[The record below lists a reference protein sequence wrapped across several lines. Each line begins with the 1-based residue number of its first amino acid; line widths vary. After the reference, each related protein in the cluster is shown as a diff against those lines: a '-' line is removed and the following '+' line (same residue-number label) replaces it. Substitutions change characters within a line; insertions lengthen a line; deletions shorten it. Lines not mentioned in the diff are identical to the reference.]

1 MTMCEGIYI
10 TDALTYAATRLS
22 EHGHDELDGINVA
35 QLMRDAAARIDLLH
49 EMLGKAQAEA
59 EHKIAVLEGEL
70 RARTPAPSKPVVTIE
85 HVQVGDLK
93 AGDVI
98 KSGSERWKLRETPRR
113 VGNGRVALQVDM
125 NRQRPS
131 LRATRKLFRQETV
144 FLVERIQ
151 HT

>member
-1 MTMCEGIYI
+1 MCEGIHI
-10 TDALTYAATRLS
+10 TDALTYAADRLVA
-22 EHGHDELDGINVA
+22 HGHGELDNINVA
-35 QLMRDAAARIDLLH
+35 QLMRDAAARIDLLC

-70 RARTPAPSKPVVTIE
+70 RARPLAPTKPVVIVE
-85 HVQVGDLK
+85 HVRVGDLR

-98 KSGSERWKLRETPRR
+98 KSGSERWRLRETPRL
-113 VGNGRVALQVDM
+113 VGNGRVALEVDM

-131 LRATRKLFRQETV
+131 LRATRKSFRQETV

-151 HT
+151 NT

>member
-1 MTMCEGIYI
+1 
-10 TDALTYAATRLS
+10 
-22 EHGHDELDGINVA
+22 
-35 QLMRDAAARIDLLH
+35 
-49 EMLGKAQAEA
+49 
-59 EHKIAVLEGEL
+59 
-70 RARTPAPSKPVVTIE
+70 VVIVE

-98 KSGSERWKLRETPRR
+98 KSGSERWRLRETPRR
-113 VGNGRVALQVDM
+113 VGNGRVALEVDM

-131 LRATRKLFRQETV
+131 ARASRKSFRSETV

>member
-1 MTMCEGIYI
+1 MCDGIHI
-10 TDALTYAATRLS
+10 TDALTYAATRLT
-22 EHGHDELDGINVA
+22 EHGHGEVDNINVA

-49 EMLGKAQAEA
+49 EMLGKARAEA

-70 RARTPAPSKPVVTIE
+70 RSRPLAQPKPVVIVE

-93 AGDVI
+93 VGDVI
-98 KSGSERWKLRETPRR
+98 KSGSERWRLRETPRR
-113 VGNGRVALQVDM
+113 VGNGRVALEVDM

-131 LRATRKLFRQETV
+131 LRASRKSFRQETV

>member
-1 MTMCEGIYI
+1 MCEGIYI
-10 TDALTYAATRLS
+10 TDALTYAADRLV
-22 EHGHDELDGINVA
+22 EHGHGELDNINVA

-49 EMLGKAQAEA
+49 EILGKTQAEA

-70 RARTPAPSKPVVTIE
+70 RARPLAPSKPVVTIE

-113 VGNGRVALQVDM
+113 VGNGRVALEVDM

-131 LRATRKLFRQETV
+131 LRATRKSFRQETV

>member
-1 MTMCEGIYI
+1 MCEGIYI
-10 TDALTYAATRLS
+10 TDALAYAATRLT
-22 EHGHDELDGINVA
+22 ECGHAEIDNINVA
-35 QLMRDAAARIDLLH
+35 RLMQDAAERILLLH
-49 EMLGKAQAEA
+49 RMLGKAQAEA

-70 RARTPAPSKPVVTIE
+70 RARPPAPVKPVVSIE

-98 KSGSERWKLRETPRR
+98 KSGSERWRLRETPRR
-113 VGNGRVALQVDM
+113 IGNGRVALQVDM
-125 NRQRPS
+125 NKQRPS
-131 LRATRKLFRQETV
+131 LRASRKSFRQETV

>member
-1 MTMCEGIYI
+1 MCDGIHI
-10 TDALTYAATRLS
+10 TDALTYAATRLT
-22 EHGHDELDGINVA
+22 EHGHGEVDNINVA

-70 RARTPAPSKPVVTIE
+70 RSRPLAPPKPVVIVE

-98 KSGSERWKLRETPRR
+98 KSGSERWRLRETPRR
-113 VGNGRVALQVDM
+113 VGNGRVALEVDM

-131 LRATRKLFRQETV
+131 LRTSRKSFRQETV
-144 FLVERIQ
+144 FLVERIK